1 MNPQSQYTD
10 DNNIS
15 DQPLESPQSSE
26 AQTPKS
32 FNDFRPLKKEDE
44 PTKDS
49 QNNEYNSPSYEE
61 AEAQIDEETEKGS
74 DNPEDAQLLSDLKDD
89 RDKLRG
95 ITEDRESKKS
105 KKILKISVGILLTIA
120 LLSLIGVFILKSLDH
135 PEQTIERQTFSV
147 PSDISSKSTD
157 EQAAINIIDLARKGN
172 SEEIIVKWLGTKD
185 LSTSKEDFQNL
196 IASYAN
202 SADGQKVELIEKK
215 VGKTNLGVAGAEE
228 VQAVSIIYKSAYFEH
243 PNSIYTKINLY
254 EPVASPGTWKLYLFE
269 FKAQEGNE
277 RPSADLSV

>member
-1 MNPQSQYTD
+1 M
-10 DNNIS
+10 
-15 DQPLESPQSSE
+15 
-26 AQTPKS
+26 
-32 FNDFRPLKKEDE
+32 
-44 PTKDS
+44 
-49 QNNEYNSPSYEE
+49 
-61 AEAQIDEETEKGS
+61 
-74 DNPEDAQLLSDLKDD
+74 
-89 RDKLRG
+89 
-95 ITEDRESKKS
+95 
-105 KKILKISVGILLTIA
+105 
-120 LLSLIGVFILKSLDH
+120 FILKSLDH

-185 LSTSKEDFQNL
+185 LITSKEYFQNL

>member
-147 PSDISSKSTD
+147 PSDIISKSTD